1 MQFPQSSNTSNSHK
15 MECSHHFISFSVFG
29 RVNKYKLLICAST
42 NAIYTFDTYIIIL
55 FIWKFNGNKTN
66 ESNSNDKIRVP
77 WGISGYENKDY
88 ASIESMFRGSGFT
101 NVKSVSLCD
110 LTVGLLKKPGTVEAI
125 TINGKSVVSGGKKY
139 SPNVEIV
146 ISYHVGI

>member
-1 MQFPQSSNTSNSHK
+1 MAKF
-15 MECSHHFISFSVFG
+15 
-29 RVNKYKLLICAST
+29 
-42 NAIYTFDTYIIIL
+42 TFDTYIIIL

-101 NVKSVSLCD
+101 NVKSVSLCY

-146 ISYHVGI
+146 ISYHSYR